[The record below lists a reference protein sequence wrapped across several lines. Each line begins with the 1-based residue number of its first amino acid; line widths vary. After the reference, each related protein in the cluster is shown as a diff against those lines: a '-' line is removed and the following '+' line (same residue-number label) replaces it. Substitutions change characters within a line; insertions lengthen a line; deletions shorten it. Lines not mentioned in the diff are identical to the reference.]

1 MNIFVLLASLSTFFF
16 VSYLAKHTVAPHSAK
31 RMNYWLL
38 AGLTLLVIGSMTLGS
53 SKTEAA
59 TKKETP
65 KTEVKTKKTSSSDTA
80 NKKQKFKLVVP
91 AEIEADANDSAEIK
105 GKTSP
110 NAKIHFAKKETSK
123 TIKADK
129 KGNFKLVYH
138 LTTDQAK
145 KIKLIATSN
154 HQKKTTTVT
163 IQPNAKK
170 VAEKAQQLEAQKQAE
185 AQRQAE
191 AQAAEAQRQAEAQA
205 AAQEAQRQTEA
216 QRQAEAQAA
225 EAQRQAEAVNQ
236 TPQQT
241 PNAGITGYC
250 KDGAPASGDPSARG
264 KANSC
269 YGHGGWVR

>member
-1 MNIFVLLASLSTFFF
+1 MNIFVLLASLFTFFF
-16 VSYLAKHTVAPHSAK
+16 ISYFAKHTATPHSVK
-31 RMNYWLL
+31 RMNYWLM

-53 SKTEAA
+53 SKNEAA

-65 KTEVKTKKTSSSDTA
+65 KTEVKKKKTSSSDTT

-110 NAKIHFAKKETSK
+110 NAKIRFTKKETGK
-123 TIKADK
+123 TVKADK

-154 HQKKTTTVT
+154 HQKKTTAVT

-191 AQAAEAQRQAEAQA
+191 AQAAEAQHQAEV
-205 AAQEAQRQTEA
+205 

-225 EAQRQAEAVNQ
+225 EAQRQAEAQAAAVAQ